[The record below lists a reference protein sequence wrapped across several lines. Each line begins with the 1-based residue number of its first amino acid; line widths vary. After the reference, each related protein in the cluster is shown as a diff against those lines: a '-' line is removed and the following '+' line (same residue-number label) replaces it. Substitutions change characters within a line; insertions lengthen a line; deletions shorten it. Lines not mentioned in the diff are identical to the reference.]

1 MAAEGEVYLYPEGVE
16 SDAVLISTFAREI
29 VKDYERFGSS
39 DRTLTGDLK
48 RDTTAKK
55 YTFTINYEHID
66 QATLD
71 LIYAESDPD
80 QRLQLKMYITNS
92 TWFTNFDGNIP
103 VVVMDPFSYTDFRCG
118 FETKIYKN
126 LSLTFIEV

>member
-1 MAAEGEVYLYPEGVE
+1 MAVEGEVYLYPEGVE
-16 SDAVLISTFAREI
+16 SEAVLISTFARE
-29 VKDYERFGSS
+29 VQKGYERFGSS

-55 YTFTINYEHID
+55 YTFTISYEHID

-71 LIYAESDPD
+71 LIYANSDPD
-80 QRLQLKMYITNS
+80 QRLELKMYITNS
-92 TWFTNFDGNIP
+92 TWFTNFNDEIP

-118 FETKIYKN
+118 FATKIYKS
-126 LSLTFIEV
+126 LSLTFLEV